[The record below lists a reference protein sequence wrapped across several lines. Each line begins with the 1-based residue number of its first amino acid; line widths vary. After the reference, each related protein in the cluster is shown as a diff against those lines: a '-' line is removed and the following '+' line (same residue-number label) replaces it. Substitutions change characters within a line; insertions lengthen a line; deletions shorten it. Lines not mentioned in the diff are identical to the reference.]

1 MEDIIKNIKA
11 LGYSNLQVKSTSVTI
26 ENEAKEQ
33 KWGFLGTL
41 LDTSAS
47 VMLGNTIADKGARA
61 TSRG

>member
-11 LGYSNLQVKSTSVTI
+11 LGYSNFQVKSTSVTI

-33 KWGFLGTL
+33 KGGFLGTL

-47 VMLGNTIADKGARA
+47 VMLGNTITDKGARA